1 VCYLFQATDE
11 FILIGSGGLFD
22 ILSNQQ
28 AIEFVRSYLRSH
40 SSASPAHSGGGGGGG
55 SAPSSAMFS
64 QVAPCVEALTLHA
77 MDTRATQARRKKQK
91 GGSGAAAE
99 EETGEGDKNQKDRD
113 VSAVIVL
120 LRGR

>member
-1 VCYLFQATDE
+1 MCDPFQATDE

-40 SSASPAHSGGGGGGG
+40 SSASPAHSGGGG
-55 SAPSSAMFS
+55 SALSPAMFS

-77 MDTRATQARRKKQK
+77 MDTRATQERRKKQK

-99 EETGEGDKNQKDRD
+99 EEMDGGNKNQKGRD